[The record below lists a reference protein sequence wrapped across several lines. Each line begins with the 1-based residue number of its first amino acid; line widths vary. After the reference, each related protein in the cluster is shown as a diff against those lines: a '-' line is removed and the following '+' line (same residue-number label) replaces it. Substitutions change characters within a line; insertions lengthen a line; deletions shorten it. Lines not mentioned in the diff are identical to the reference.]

1 MRCGTLISAGVPS
14 FVSANQSAVRRTTR
28 SGFPPE
34 RGRRLVG
41 TVYAKLNRHAK
52 ADSSW
57 SRENERASTGYVV
70 VVTISRMGIAVS
82 PFSPLRL
89 GESDGPAFS
98 SDTDA
103 LMVGY
108 SAAQRIVDD
117 LLSADTDQR

>member
-1 MRCGTLISAGVPS
+1 MRHFDFGGGAVLRQRESISSPTDYPI
-14 FVSANQSAVRRTTR
+14 RLPT
-28 SGFPPE
+28 E
-34 RGRRLVG
+34 RGSRLVG